1 MNKLTVIIPFLNEG
15 QEIYET
21 LVSIRHT
28 TSSRVDI
35 LLVNDYSNDQYDYE
49 EWAKYFDASYI
60 RNDYRKGVAE
70 SRNIG
75 VRNIQTE
82 YFLIIDGHMRFYD
95 DQWVEKL
102 LSNLELDERAI
113 YCCKCRPLNI
123 QGNLI
128 PNKPSF
134 GAYVGMDN
142 QALLPQWIREDIHP
156 DEKVVKIPCIL
167 GASYAG
173 AKSYWEYLKGLKGLL
188 NFGYDETYL
197 SIKVWLEGGYCYLL
211 KDIEIGHKFRDTP
224 PYSFDQPK
232 ILFNKLLILETLFPE
247 DHKERIYN
255 MIRKESGALFRDA
268 QMIYLDYLDEI
279 GRLRS
284 YYDGIWTRDFDSF
297 LCFNSKYSS
306 FNQISVCRI

>member
-1 MNKLTVIIPFLNEG
+1 MNELTVIIPFLNEG
-15 QEIYET
+15 REIYKT
-21 LVSIRHT
+21 LASIRHT
-28 TSSRVDI
+28 AGERVDI
-35 LLVNDYSNDQYDYE
+35 LLVNDWSDDRYDYE
-49 EWAKYFDASYI
+49 EWSKFFGTSYI
-60 RNDYRKGVAE
+60 RNDHRRGVAE

-102 LSNLELDERAI
+102 LSNLKQDERAI
-113 YCCKCRPLNI
+113 YCCKCRPLDV

-128 PNKPSF
+128 QNKPSF
-134 GAYVGMDN
+134 GAFVGMDN
-142 QALLPQWIREDIHP
+142 QVLLPQWIREDIHP

-173 AKSYWEYLKGLKGLL
+173 AKSYWEYLKGLDGLL

-211 KDIEIGHKFRDTP
+211 KDVEIGHKFRDIP
-224 PYSFDQPK
+224 PYSLDQPK
-232 ILFNKLLILETLFPE
+232 ILFNKLLILETLFTE

-255 MIRKESGALFRDA
+255 MIRKESGTLFRDA

-279 GRLRS
+279 ERLRS
-284 YYDGIWTRDFDSF
+284 YYDGIRTRDFDSF
-297 LCFNSKYSS
+297 LSFNGKYSS
-306 FNQISVCRI
+306 LNQIPVCRI